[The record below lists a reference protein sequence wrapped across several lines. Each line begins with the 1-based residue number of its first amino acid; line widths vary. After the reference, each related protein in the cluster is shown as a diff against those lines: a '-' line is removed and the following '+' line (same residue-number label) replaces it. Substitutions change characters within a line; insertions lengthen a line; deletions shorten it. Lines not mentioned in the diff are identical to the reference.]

1 MGSTI
6 YGISPAGNQPFAFLG
21 PIDII
26 QVHKCFRCFR
36 KNLQVFTWIVY
47 MPITFLDFV

>member
-21 PIDII
+21 PIAII
-26 QVHKCFRCFR
+26 QVHKWFSVIQKTSSGFH
-36 KNLQVFTWIVY
+36 LDGVY
-47 MPITFLDFV
+47 AHHLS

>member
-26 QVHKCFRCFR
+26 QVHKWFS
-36 KNLQVFTWIVY
+36 VY
-47 MPITFLDFV
+47 QKKSSGFHLDSVYAHHLS

>member
-21 PIDII
+21 PIAII
-26 QVHKCFRCFR
+26 QVQKTSSGFH
-36 KNLQVFTWIVY
+36 LDGVY
-47 MPITFLDFV
+47 AHHLS